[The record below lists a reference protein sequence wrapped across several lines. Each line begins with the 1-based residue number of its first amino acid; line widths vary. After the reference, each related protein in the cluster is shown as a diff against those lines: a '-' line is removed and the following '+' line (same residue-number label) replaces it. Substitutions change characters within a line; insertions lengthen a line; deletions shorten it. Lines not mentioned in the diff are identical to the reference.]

1 METVFVYIAHPVFP
15 LSRKINLR
23 PYEQDRS
30 PIAATHVKEMGNL
43 AQKTA
48 TSCHAT
54 DHRGFS
60 V

>member
-23 PYEQDRS
+23 PDEQDRS

-48 TSCHAT
+48 TSC
-54 DHRGFS
+54 
-60 V
+60 